1 MRRETKR
8 TKFLS
13 RQIRVQ
19 LGAEET
25 AQQLRALTVF
35 PEVQLPATTPS
46 NSSFQGIRRYLR
58 PLWVPHT
65 RTRTAHTQTDRQA
78 KHTHKIEVTPF

>member
-25 AQQLRALTVF
+25 AQQLRALAALI
-35 PEVQLPATTPS
+35 ENPS
-46 NSSFQGIRRYLR
+46 FVPRINIVAQNSSSRGFDAL
-58 PLWVPHT
+58 
-65 RTRTAHTQTDRQA
+65 
-78 KHTHKIEVTPF
+78 F